1 MRTARPFEAC
11 VAAVLE
17 QKVTGHEA
25 WQSWRVILKRFGE
38 PAPGPTEATMRV
50 PPPAREWRAIDTWEY
65 RRAGVTPQRIRTLQT
80 VASAAGAIEA
90 ITALS
95 TREADQRLRAL
106 PGVGVWT
113 SAEVRQRALGDSDAV
128 SFGDFH
134 IGRDV
139 CWWLTGETGDDEKM
153 RILLEPYQG
162 HRYRVQRLMEMCGGG
177 MPRRG
182 PRLAPQV
189 HRSW

>member
-1 MRTARPFEAC
+1 M
-11 VAAVLE
+11 
-17 QKVTGHEA
+17 
-25 WQSWRVILKRFGE
+25 
-38 PAPGPTEATMRV
+38 
-50 PPPAREWRAIDTWEY
+50 WEY
-65 RRAGVTPQRIRTLQT
+65 RRAGVTPQRIHTLQT
-80 VASAAGAIEA
+80 VAHAAGAIEA
-90 ITALS
+90 TTALS

-134 IGRDV
+134 IGRDM
-139 CWWLTGETGDDEKM
+139 CWWLTGKSGDDERM
-153 RILLEPYQG
+153 RMLLEPYQG

-177 MPRRG
+177 MPRRA